1 MLSSNPTSK
10 SEKSLIRV
18 LTVDDMPQVRD
29 DLRVLLQLS
38 DEIEVIGEAANGQEA
53 IRQAEL
59 LHPDVVIMDL
69 EMPIMDGAQATA
81 QIKQRKLAKRVVI
94 LSVHSQP
101 EDIARAMQSGADA
114 FVQKGSP
121 YNSLFESII
130 QNKPVK
136 GEKK

>member
-1 MLSSNPTSK
+1 MICGFFYNSLMRLRL
-10 SEKSLIRV
+10 SEK
-18 LTVDDMPQVRD
+18 Q
-29 DLRVLLQLS
+29 
-38 DEIEVIGEAANGQEA
+38 
-53 IRQAEL
+53 
-59 LHPDVVIMDL
+59 
-69 EMPIMDGAQATA
+69 
-81 QIKQRKLAKRVVI
+81 